1 MEDKQA
7 LIKTLDSLKLFGIV
21 MALDGTITHA
31 NAYTHQLLGYK
42 PGELNGMDFF
52 STLVPDG
59 ESEIR
64 RTSFDKAIQTGGLF
78 EERERNYKTKSGAI
92 KWVEVA
98 STVVSD
104 NFLSIIGEDVSE
116 KKKVSE
122 ALTRSNAQLQ
132 DLINNTTDLIQITG
146 VTGRFLFVNRAWLET
161 MGYTEEE
168 AKDLKIQDVLHPE
181 FAHQTQAQ
189 FDALAKGEDIPEFTA
204 VFKRKDG
211 RRLYVSGSVTCRFER
226 GVPTAYRCIL
236 HNSTAKVRAERANKL
251 FSSISQVAINSSNL
265 DDLFVNIHKQLGEVI
280 DVKNFFIAQ
289 YDPGKSYI
297 YFPYYIDEYF
307 NSRVHFT
314 KRRLGNGLTEYA
326 LMANKPLI
334 LHDDDIHQL
343 AAEKKIYLY
352 GVVPKV
358 MLCVPLRIGD
368 RVTGIIGVKSYER
381 ANKYENRDLELL
393 DFISGQVAIAISRKQ
408 AEEAL
413 ARETARLNSIFE
425 SSSHLMWS
433 VNKRLMLM
441 SFNHDYADL
450 LQQELGI
457 TPQLNFSSETM
468 GFKMLAPAERK
479 VMEEHYKQAFRGTKQ
494 HFELCLKKKD
504 GTDRWLEIYLNPIL
518 DQGIISEV
526 SGIARDITDIK
537 KYQTELVEAREQ
549 AEHSLKVKEQFLAN
563 MSHEIRTPM
572 NGVIGMVDLL
582 CDTPLEEEQLDYLQ
596 TIRKSSETLLHILND
611 ILDLAK
617 IEAGKMV
624 LHPTDI
630 LLEDVFDRLMAL
642 FTPLAHQKGNK
653 VSYKLDDK
661 VPAYVKADET
671 RLLQILSNLTSNALK
686 FTENG
691 SVKISVKPVS
701 VSSDETEL
709 EVRVSDTGIGISPT
723 NLEKLFNAFQQVD
736 NSTSKNY
743 GGTGLGLAISREF
756 CKMMDGEIGVESE
769 EGKGS
774 TFWFRIKLAIGDS
787 ALAAKTKRVENLSIS
802 GTLNSVHARVLL
814 VDDNATN
821 RKVASQILMKAG
833 CEVEMASSGQEAI
846 NVLQKDSNFDLVLMD
861 IQMPEMD
868 GMETTRRLKALNLA
882 SLPPIVAMTAY
893 AMKEDRERFLAAGM
907 DDYLAKPIRAQQ
919 IIAMVS
925 RWVSEGHGSVEEAL
939 VNTEFVVDEEV
950 LASLSDAVG
959 GDPAFVQ
966 SMLEEFIAEAKEQI
980 TASISAHS
988 AGSCKGVQSEL
999 HTLKGNSGT
1008 LGAAQVHSIC
1018 EKIELKAK
1026 VCDFTQFASEIVDLQ
1041 IALKNFE
1048 DAIKAKFA

>member
-7 LIKTLDSLKLFGIV
+7 LIKTLESLKLFGIV

-42 PGELNGMDFF
+42 PGELNGKDFF

-122 ALTRSNAQLQ
+122 ALSRSNAQLQ

-181 FAHQTQAQ
+181 FAHLTQAQ
-189 FDALAKGEDIPEFTA
+189 FDTLAKGEDIPEFTA

-211 RRLYVSGSVTCRFER
+211 RRLYVSGSATCRFER

-289 YDPGKSYI
+289 YDPGKSYL

-450 LQQELGI
+450 LQQEIGI

-468 GFKMLAPAERK
+468 GFKMMAPEQRK
-479 VMEEHYKQAFRGTKQ
+479 AMEEHYKQAFRGTKQ
-494 HFELCLKKKD
+494 HFELCLNKKD

-537 KYQTELVEAREQ
+537 KYQIELVEAREQ

-582 CDTPLEEEQLDYLQ
+582 CDTPLEEEQRDYLQ

-691 SVKISVKPVS
+691 SVKISVKPIS
-701 VSSDETEL
+701 VSSDATEL
-709 EVRVSDTGIGISPT
+709 EVRVTDTGIGISPT
-723 NLEKLFNAFQQVD
+723 NLEKLFNAFQQID

-756 CKMMDGEIGVESE
+756 CKMMDGDIWVESV

-774 TFWFRIKLAIGDS
+774 TFWFTIKLAIGDS
-787 ALAAKTKRVENLSIS
+787 SLAAKTKKDENLSIS
-802 GTLNSVHARVLL
+802 GTLHSVHARVLL

-833 CEVEMASSGQEAI
+833 CEVLMASSGQEAI
-846 NVLQKDSNFDLVLMD
+846 DILHKDAHFDLVLMD

-882 SLPPIVAMTAY
+882 ALPPIVAMTAY

-919 IIAMVS
+919 IIQMVS
-925 RWVSEGHGSVEEAL
+925 RWVSEGHGVIQEAE
-939 VNTEFVVDEEV
+939 VSTGFVVDEEV

-980 TASISAHS
+980 AAAISAH
-988 AGSCKGVQSEL
+988 AGGSCKGVQSEL

-1026 VCDFTQFASEIVDLQ
+1026 VCDFTQFATEIVDLQ

>member
-122 ALTRSNAQLQ
+122 ALSRSNAQLQ

-189 FDALAKGEDIPEFTA
+189 FDMLAKGEDIPEFTA
-204 VFKRKDG
+204 VFRRKDG

-334 LHDDDIHQL
+334 LHDDEIHQL

-433 VNKRLMLM
+433 VNKRLLLM

-468 GFKMLAPAERK
+468 GFKMMAPEERK
-479 VMEEHYKQAFRGTKQ
+479 AMEEHYKQAFRGTKQ

-582 CDTPLEEEQLDYLQ
+582 CDTPLEEEQRDYLQ

-653 VSYKLDDK
+653 VSYILDDK

-691 SVKISVKPVS
+691 SVFITVKPLS
-701 VSSDETEL
+701 VTPEWAEL

-756 CKMMDGEIGVESE
+756 CKMMDGDIGVESE

-774 TFWFRIKLAIGDS
+774 TFWFTIKLAIGDS
-787 ALAAKTKRVENLSIS
+787 SLAAKTKKDENLSIS
-802 GTLNSVHARVLL
+802 GTLHSVHARVLL

-833 CEVEMASSGQEAI
+833 CEVLMASSGQEAI
-846 NVLQKDSNFDLVLMD
+846 DILQKDVHFDLVLMD

-868 GMETTRRLKALNLA
+868 GMETTRRLKSLNLA
-882 SLPPIVAMTAY
+882 ALPPIVAMTAY

-925 RWVSEGHGSVEEAL
+925 RWVSEGHGVIQEAL
-939 VNTEFVVDEEV
+939 LNTDFVVEEEV

-966 SMLEEFIAEAKEQI
+966 SMLEEFIVEAKEQI
-980 TASISAHS
+980 KAAISAHAS
-988 AGSCKGVQSEL
+988 GSCKGVQSEL

-1026 VCDFTQFASEIVDLQ
+1026 VCDFTQFATEIVDLQ

-1048 DAIKAKFA
+1048 DAIKTKFA

>member
-1 MEDKQA
+1 MEDRQA

-21 MALDGTITHA
+21 MALDGTISHA

-42 PGELNGMDFF
+42 PGELNGKDFF

-122 ALTRSNAQLQ
+122 ALSRSNAQLQ

-161 MGYTEEE
+161 MGYSEEE

-211 RRLYVSGSVTCRFER
+211 RRLYVSGSATCRFER

-334 LHDDDIHQL
+334 LHDDEIHQL

-450 LQQELGI
+450 LEQELGI
-457 TPQLNFSSETM
+457 MPQLNFSSETM
-468 GFKMLAPAERK
+468 GFKMMAPEERK
-479 VMEEHYKQAFRGTKQ
+479 AMEEHYKQAFRGTKQ

-582 CDTPLEEEQLDYLQ
+582 CDTPLDEDQRDYLQ

-653 VSYKLDDK
+653 VSYSLDDK

-691 SVKISVKPVS
+691 SVSITVKPVS
-701 VSSDETEL
+701 VSSDAAEL
-709 EVRVSDTGIGISPT
+709 EVRVSDTGIGISPA
-723 NLEKLFNAFQQVD
+723 NLQKLFNAFQQVD

-756 CKMMDGEIGVESE
+756 CKMMDGDIGVESE

-787 ALAAKTKRVENLSIS
+787 ALAAKTKKEENLSIS
-802 GTLNSVHARVLL
+802 GTLHAVHARVLL

-833 CEVEMASSGQEAI
+833 CEVLMASSGQEAI
-846 NVLQKDSNFDLVLMD
+846 TTLQKDANFDLVLMD

-939 VNTEFVVDEEV
+939 VNTDFVVDEEV

-966 SMLEEFIAEAKEQI
+966 SMLEEFIAEAKEQV
-980 TASISAHS
+980 AAAISAHAS
-988 AGSCKGVQSEL
+988 GSCKGVQSEL

-1026 VCDFTQFASEIVDLQ
+1026 VCDFTQFATEIVDLQ

>member
-7 LIKTLDSLKLFGIV
+7 LIKTLDSLKLFGII

-42 PGELNGMDFF
+42 PGELNGRDFF
-52 STLVPDG
+52 TSLVPDG
-59 ESEIR
+59 ESELR

-122 ALTRSNAQLQ
+122 ALSRSNAQLQ

-189 FDALAKGEDIPEFTA
+189 FDALAKGEEIPEFTA
-204 VFKRKDG
+204 VFRRKDG
-211 RRLYVSGSVTCRFER
+211 RRLYVSGSATCRFER

-450 LQQELGI
+450 LEQELGI

-468 GFKMLAPAERK
+468 GFKMMAPEERK
-479 VMEEHYKQAFRGTKQ
+479 VMEEHYKQAFRGSKQ

-504 GTDRWLEIYLNPIL
+504 GTVRWLEIYLNPIL
-518 DQGIISEV
+518 DQGMISEV

-582 CDTPLEEEQLDYLQ
+582 CDTPLDEDQRDYLQ

-630 LLEDVFDRLMAL
+630 LLEDVFDRLMAM
-642 FTPLAHQKGNK
+642 FTPLAHEKGNK
-653 VSYKLDDK
+653 VSYTLDDN

-691 SVKISVKPVS
+691 SVSITVKPVS
-701 VSSDETEL
+701 VSSNSTEL
-709 EVRVSDTGIGISPT
+709 EVRVTDTGIGISPS
-723 NLEKLFNAFQQVD
+723 NLQKLFNAFQQVD

-756 CKMMDGEIGVESE
+756 CKMMDGDIGVESE

-774 TFWFRIKLAIGDS
+774 TFWFRIKLALGDS
-787 ALAAKTKRVENLSIS
+787 ALAAKTKKEQNLSIA
-802 GTLNSVHARVLL
+802 GTLHAVHARVLL

-833 CEVEMASSGQEAI
+833 CEVLMASSGQEAI

-868 GMETTRRLKALNLA
+868 GMETTRRLKVLNLA

-939 VNTEFVVDEEV
+939 VNTDFVVDEEV

-980 TASISAHS
+980 SAAISAHS
-988 AGSCKGVQSEL
+988 SGNCKGVQSEL

-1026 VCDFTQFASEIVDLQ
+1026 VCDFTQFGTEIIDLQ

>member
-122 ALTRSNAQLQ
+122 ALSRSNAQLQ

-189 FDALAKGEDIPEFTA
+189 FDMLAKGEDIPEFTA
-204 VFKRKDG
+204 VFRRKDG

-334 LHDDDIHQL
+334 LHDDEIHQL

-433 VNKRLMLM
+433 VNKRLLLM

-468 GFKMLAPAERK
+468 GFKMMAPEERK
-479 VMEEHYKQAFRGTKQ
+479 AMEEHYKQAFRGTKQ

-582 CDTPLEEEQLDYLQ
+582 CDTPLEEEQRDYLQ

-653 VSYKLDDK
+653 VSYILDDK

-691 SVKISVKPVS
+691 SVFITVKPLS
-701 VSSDETEL
+701 VTPEWAEL

-756 CKMMDGEIGVESE
+756 CKMMDGDIGVESE

-774 TFWFRIKLAIGDS
+774 TFWFTIKLAIGDS
-787 ALAAKTKRVENLSIS
+787 SLAAKTKKDENLSIS
-802 GTLNSVHARVLL
+802 GTLHSVHARVLL

-833 CEVEMASSGQEAI
+833 CEVLMASSGQEAI
-846 NVLQKDSNFDLVLMD
+846 DILQKDVHFDLVLMD

-868 GMETTRRLKALNLA
+868 GMETTRRLKSLNLA
-882 SLPPIVAMTAY
+882 ALPPIVAMTAY

-925 RWVSEGHGSVEEAL
+925 RWVSEGHGVIQEAL
-939 VNTEFVVDEEV
+939 LNTDFVVEEEV

-966 SMLEEFIAEAKEQI
+966 SMLEEFIVEAKEQI
-980 TASISAHS
+980 TAAISAHAS
-988 AGSCKGVQSEL
+988 GSCKGVQSEL

-1026 VCDFTQFASEIVDLQ
+1026 VCDFTQFATEIVDLQ

-1048 DAIKAKFA
+1048 DAIKTKFA

>member
-42 PGELNGMDFF
+42 PGELNGKDFF

-122 ALTRSNAQLQ
+122 ALSRSNAQLQ

-189 FDALAKGEDIPEFTA
+189 FDALSKGEDIPEFTA
-204 VFKRKDG
+204 VFRRKDG

-334 LHDDDIHQL
+334 LHDDEIHQL

-433 VNKRLMLM
+433 VNKRLLLM

-468 GFKMLAPAERK
+468 GFKMMAPEERK
-479 VMEEHYKQAFRGTKQ
+479 AMEEHYKQAFRGMKQ

-582 CDTPLEEEQLDYLQ
+582 CDTPLEEEQRDYLQ

-691 SVKISVKPVS
+691 SVSITVKPLS
-701 VSSDETEL
+701 VTPEWAEL

-756 CKMMDGEIGVESE
+756 CKMMDGDIGVESE

-774 TFWFRIKLAIGDS
+774 TFWFTIKLAIGDS
-787 ALAAKTKRVENLSIS
+787 SLAAKTKKDENLSIS
-802 GTLNSVHARVLL
+802 GTLHSVHARVLL

-833 CEVEMASSGQEAI
+833 CEVLMASSGQEAI
-846 NVLQKDSNFDLVLMD
+846 DILQKDANFDLVLMD

-882 SLPPIVAMTAY
+882 ALPPIVAMTAY

-925 RWVSEGHGSVEEAL
+925 RWVSDGHAITEVF
-939 VNTEFVVDEEV
+939 VNNTGFVVDEEV

-980 TASISAHS
+980 AAAIHFHADSN
-988 AGSCKGVQSEL
+988 CKGVQSEL

-1018 EKIELKAK
+1018 EKMELKAK